1 VTHIVIHDGGDANTQ
16 YCQFDDVET
25 AVSYLE
31 ELRNTEAVEDAKLFA
46 LDEVMFEVKQYFK
59 VEVLDPAPVSAD
71 DTTVTPIVESLQ
83 TPEIL
88 PTAEDPTYVEAAVQ
102 APIEATAVDTTDP
115 ETPEDPPVGFDEP
128 IEAVVPGG
136 SSDGRRGLFGR

>member
-1 VTHIVIHDGGDANTQ
+1 MSSRPTDGSDVLKGVQGAAVTHIVIHDGGDANTQ

-71 DTTVTPIVESLQ
+71 DTTVTPIVESLK

-88 PTAEDPTYVEAAVQ
+88 PTA
-102 APIEATAVDTTDP
+102 
-115 ETPEDPPVGFDEP
+115 EDPPVGFDEP

>member
-1 VTHIVIHDGGDANTQ
+1 VTHIVIHGGGDATTTQ
-16 YCQFDDVET
+16 YCQFDDLET

-31 ELRNTEAVEDAKLFA
+31 ELRNSEAVEDAKLFA

-59 VEVLDPAPVSAD
+59 VEVLDPEPVSAD

-88 PTAEDPTYVEAAVQ
+88 PTAEDLTYVEAAMQV
-102 APIEATAVDTTDP
+102 PIEATAVDTTES
-115 ETPEDPPVGFDEP
+115 ETSAPPVGFEEP

-136 SSDGRRGLFGR
+136 GESRRGLFGR